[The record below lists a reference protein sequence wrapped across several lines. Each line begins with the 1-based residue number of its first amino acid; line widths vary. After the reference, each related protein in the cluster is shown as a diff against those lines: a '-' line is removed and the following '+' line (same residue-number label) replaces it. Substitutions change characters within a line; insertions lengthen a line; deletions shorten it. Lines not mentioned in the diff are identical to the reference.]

1 MTEVRDKRS
10 SSGPTGTRMGDTIPD
25 GVAASPTTHAED
37 AADATD
43 AAEDA
48 ASENDGGPNV
58 MLPGVPEELNL
69 AIQNYVRQFNALIA
83 QNLGTHPGDI
93 EMTAMSIALTF
104 SAARFVALSPD
115 ATPERFLSAANL
127 MFQSALTDPKV
138 QEIRQ
143 NAARAIQQ
151 VRKPKLIIP
160 GR

>member
-1 MTEVRDKRS
+1 
-10 SSGPTGTRMGDTIPD
+10 MGDTIPD
-25 GVAASPTTHAED
+25 GVAASPGPNAETE
-37 AADATD
+37 DATD
-43 AAEDA
+43 AAADTAPED
-48 ASENDGGPNV
+48 DGGPNV
-58 MLPGVPEELNL
+58 MLPGAPEELNL
-69 AIQNYVRQFNALIA
+69 AIQNYVSQFNAMIA
-83 QNLGTHPGDI
+83 QNLGTHPGDT

-138 QEIRQ
+138 QTIRQ

-151 VRKPKLIIP
+151 VKKPKLIIP